1 MPEMQ
6 QKDDRIELNP
16 PSFTQYHYLFA
27 HIQQK
32 SHSFLSGYLVGLNG
46 LEPST
51 FTMSRPKMTGLNDEN
66 GIQASLFAGLYGG
79 KRSLFLLI
87 RGTLFCLKQV
97 RAI

>member
-32 SHSFLSGYLVGLNG
+32 GAVAQQRQKKTVS
-46 LEPST
+46 
-51 FTMSRPKMTGLNDEN
+51 K
-66 GIQASLFAGLYGG
+66 
-79 KRSLFLLI
+79 
-87 RGTLFCLKQV
+87 TL
-97 RAI
+97 